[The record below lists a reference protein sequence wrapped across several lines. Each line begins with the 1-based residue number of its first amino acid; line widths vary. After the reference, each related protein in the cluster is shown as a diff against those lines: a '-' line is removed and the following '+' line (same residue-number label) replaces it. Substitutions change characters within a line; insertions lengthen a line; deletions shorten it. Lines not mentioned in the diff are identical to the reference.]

1 MQGEKGV
8 DIKATSRQAR
18 RFYYDLSG
26 LHGGVKTLGVKKGTT
41 NISVVVPLPKLK
53 KIEKT

>member
-26 LHGGVKTLGVKKGTT
+26 LQDGRWKNAEDKKRDD
-41 NISVVVPLPKLK
+41 
-53 KIEKT
+53 

>member
-1 MQGEKGV
+1 MITDRYADTEEKRWG
-8 DIKATSRQAR
+8 I
-18 RFYYDLSG
+18 
-26 LHGGVKTLGVKKGTT
+26 KKGTT

>member
-18 RFYYDLSG
+18 RFYYDFRPARQRWKFAK
-26 LHGGVKTLGVKKGTT
+26 HKKRATST
-41 NISVVVPLPKLK
+41 KCVVAL
-53 KIEKT
+53 